1 MPDALPAV
9 LADPPPLLLVGG
21 KGGVGKTTCAT
32 AAALHLVE
40 HRPGP
45 VRLLSTDPAHSLR
58 DRLPP
63 AERPDALAVE
73 EFDAATALDHFRS
86 EHRETLHDIVARG
99 TFFDDADIQELL
111 DLSLPGLDET
121 MGVLRLEQALT
132 ADPEGPVVVDTAPTG
147 HTLRLL
153 EMPERFEAWV
163 AFLDV
168 LLEKDRL
175 LRERFGGGGESAL
188 DAFVNDLQAR
198 AERVLEGLRTQA
210 AVLAVAQPEAV
221 VLRETKRLLD
231 RLDAL
236 GVPVG
241 AVGLN
246 RWPGRPLPPHCADAL
261 RAHHDWLAAEDAWT
275 LPEAEALDTH
285 EALAALWASARPLP
299 APDSLAE
306 APARARDAA
315 PLVAD
320 APPPPTADLLL
331 FAGKGGVGKT
341 TLACATA
348 LRLAQDAPDEQVL
361 LLTTDPAASLGDVLG
376 VSIDDAPTPIADGL
390 DALRV
395 EAPARLHRLQT
406 AYTDEVRQFFQ
417 DTGGARVDLPHAQ
430 AVSEH
435 LMDLVPPGVDEI
447 VGLTMTME
455 QLADDRY
462 DRLVLDTAPT
472 GHFLRFLDMPDVFE
486 AWLHTFFRL
495 LRKYRRVLHVPAL
508 KDRLVRLSKQLT
520 PLRTALTDPASAPR
534 GAVYAVA
541 TPGPIV
547 RSETN
552 RLLHRCDEGGLFLPV
567 LFLNKVSPRASVFG
581 PGADAPEADAPE
593 ADAVVEAYR
602 TAFPDRA
609 LPVVGRRAPPQG
621 RASLRAWG
629 RALYT

>member
-1 MPDALPAV
+1 MPDAPPAV

-40 HRPGP
+40 HGTDP
-45 VRLLSTDPAHSLR
+45 VRLLSTDPAHSLQ

-63 AERPDALAVE
+63 AERPDALIVE
-73 EFDAATALDHFRS
+73 EFDAATTLDRFQA
-86 EHRETLHDIVARG
+86 EHRETLHDIVERG

-111 DLSLPGLDET
+111 DLSLPGLDEM

-132 ADPEGPVVVDTAPTG
+132 DGPDEGPVVVDTAPTG

-168 LLEKDRL
+168 LLQKDRL
-175 LRERFGGGGESAL
+175 LRQRFGSGGESAL

-221 VLRETKRLLD
+221 VLRETQRLLD

-241 AVGLN
+241 AVVLN
-246 RWPGRPLPPHCADAL
+246 RWPGRPLPPHCTDAL
-261 RAHHDWLAAEDAWT
+261 CAHHDWLAAEDAWT
-275 LPEAEALDTH
+275 LPEADVLDTREALGG
-285 EALAALWASARPLP
+285 LWASARPLP
-299 APDSLAE
+299 DPRSLADAA
-306 APARARDAA
+306 APARDAA

-320 APPPPTADLLL
+320 APPPPPADLLL

-376 VSIDDAPTPIADGL
+376 ASIEDTPTPVADGL
-390 DALRV
+390 DALRID
-395 EAPARLHRLQT
+395 AAARLDRLQN

-417 DTGGARVDLPHAQ
+417 DPGGARVDLPHAQ

-462 DRLVLDTAPT
+462 DRLVLDAAPT
-472 GHFLRFLDMPDVFE
+472 GHFLHFLDMPDVFE
-486 AWLHTFFRL
+486 AWLHTFFGL

-520 PLRTALTDPASAPR
+520 PLRTALTDPDAAPH

-547 RSETN
+547 RAETK

-567 LFLNKVSPRASVFG
+567 VFLNKVSPQASVFE
-581 PGADAPEADAPE
+581 PRADAAEADA
-593 ADAVVEAYR
+593 AVEAYR

-609 LPVVGRRAPPQG
+609 LPVVARRAPPQG
-621 RASLRAWG
+621 RDTLQAWG
-629 RALYT
+629 RALYA

>member
-9 LADPPPLLLVGG
+9 LADPPPLLLVAG

-32 AAALHLVE
+32 AAALYLVE
-40 HRPGP
+40 RSPEP
-45 VRLLSTDPAHSLR
+45 VRLLSTDPAHSLD

-63 AERPDALAVE
+63 AERPDALVVE
-73 EFDAATALDHFRS
+73 EFDATTALDRFRS

-121 MGVLRLEQALT
+121 MGVLRLDQALA

-153 EMPERFEAWV
+153 EMPERFAAWI

-175 LRERFGGGGESAL
+175 LRERFGSGGESAL

-221 VLRETKRLLD
+221 VLRETQRLLD

-241 AVGLN
+241 TVALN

-261 RAHHDWLAAEDAWT
+261 RAHYDWLAPEDAWT
-275 LPEAEALDTH
+275 LPETEPLNTR
-285 EALAALWASARPLP
+285 EALAGLWGEARPLP
-299 APDSLAE
+299 APHRLAD
-306 APARARDAA
+306 APSRAREAT
-315 PLVAD
+315 PRVAD
-320 APPPPTADLLL
+320 APPPPTADVLL

-348 LRLAQDAPDEQVL
+348 LRLAHDAPDAQVL
-361 LLTTDPAASLGDVLG
+361 LLTTDPAASLGDALG
-376 VSIDDAPTPIADGL
+376 TSIDHTPTPIADGL
-390 DALRV
+390 DALRLD
-395 EAPARLHRLQT
+395 ASARLHRLQN

-455 QLADDRY
+455 QLAEDRY
-462 DRLVLDTAPT
+462 DQLVLDTAPT

-495 LRKYRRVLHVPAL
+495 LRKYNRVLHVPAL
-508 KDRLVRLSKQLT
+508 KDRLVRLSKQLR
-520 PLRTALTDPASAPR
+520 PLRTALTDPSSDPQ

-547 RSETN
+547 RSETK
-552 RLLHRCDEGGLFLPV
+552 RLLRRCDDGGLSLPV
-567 LFLNKVSPRASVFG
+567 LFLNKVSPQASVFA
-581 PGADAPEADAPE
+581 PRADAPEADA
-593 ADAVVEAYR
+593 AVEAYR
-602 TAFPDRA
+602 RAFPDRA
-609 LPVVGRRAPPQG
+609 LPVVARRAPPQG
-621 RASLRAWG
+621 RDTLQAWG
-629 RALYT
+629 RALYA